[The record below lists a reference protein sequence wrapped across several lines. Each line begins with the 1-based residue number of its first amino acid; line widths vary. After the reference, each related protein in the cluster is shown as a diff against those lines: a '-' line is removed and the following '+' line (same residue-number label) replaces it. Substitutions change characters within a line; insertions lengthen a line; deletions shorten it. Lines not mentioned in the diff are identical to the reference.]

1 MPVLNSGVRI
11 GAAAVVVGLSLAG
24 PQALGVASADTA
36 AADSKSVSAEPAE
49 PGAVSGDEGSPAR
62 SAAGRGGRG
71 VKPFEST
78 VSRVG
83 PRASADATSARQT
96 PVVEAVRRSVR
107 GSVSA
112 RPVAAVADRRKSVA
126 VTPSGF
132 GAPVLSVPSVPDVVS
147 GVPEVAVAVPSAAAV
162 VADAARVPGRAER
175 GAAVRVAV
183 QPATPPVMQ
192 ALNTAITNL
201 FDSTATWL
209 SDLPASP
216 ARDLISGALLL
227 VRRTLF
233 NQLPTARPCG
243 CGPLET
249 SSGQYVGTVGAVDP
263 EDGALIYSLAEAPQ
277 YGTVQITADGVY
289 TYTPGEDFAGID
301 KFTVAVTD
309 PGFNLLQPFSSRQ
322 LLVPVDVPG
331 AGGCSAERS
340 SAARCTR
347 EKLFTFHTSFE
358 EPRRDGSFLGRGANG
373 VYVRDGIIYAAS
385 ESGVE
390 ISTDGGASWKR
401 FLRFHATGVYVDE
414 SGIIY
419 VATRSNGLVISYPPR
434 AGEAPGFDR
443 GFLNPRSS
451 KGLGSDFTRGVYAT
465 GGKIYA
471 ATFDGLSISTDGGE
485 TFNNR
490 LGGGVNGVYVRD
502 GIIYAATVSGLAI
515 STDGG
520 TTWNYRTDAGVNAT
534 YVDESGII
542 YAGTGNGLSIS
553 TDGGATFTKRLYDDG
568 CVRRGYGCQGV
579 RGVYATGGK
588 IYAATDYGLAIS
600 TDGGATFTEYGKAEY
615 GTDQGGNGLSSYTVS
630 GVYVDPAGIVY
641 AALPRSYGGWGGVN
655 ISTRSLP

>member
-1 MPVLNSGVRI
+1 V
-11 GAAAVVVGLSLAG
+11 
-24 PQALGVASADTA
+24 
-36 AADSKSVSAEPAE
+36 
-49 PGAVSGDEGSPAR
+49 
-62 SAAGRGGRG
+62 
-71 VKPFEST
+71 
-78 VSRVG
+78 
-83 PRASADATSARQT
+83 
-96 PVVEAVRRSVR
+96 
-107 GSVSA
+107 
-112 RPVAAVADRRKSVA
+112 
-126 VTPSGF
+126 
-132 GAPVLSVPSVPDVVS
+132 
-147 GVPEVAVAVPSAAAV
+147 
-162 VADAARVPGRAER
+162 
-175 GAAVRVAV
+175 
-183 QPATPPVMQ
+183 
-192 ALNTAITNL
+192 
-201 FDSTATWL
+201 
-209 SDLPASP
+209 
-216 ARDLISGALLL
+216 
-227 VRRTLF
+227 
-233 NQLPTARPCG
+233 
-243 CGPLET
+243 
-249 SSGQYVGTVGAVDP
+249 
-263 EDGALIYSLAEAPQ
+263 
-277 YGTVQITADGVY
+277 
-289 TYTPGEDFAGID
+289 DFAGID

-358 EPRRDGSFLGRGANG
+358 EPRRDGSFRGRGADG

-390 ISTDGGASWKR
+390 ISTDGGASWVQR
-401 FLRFHATGVYVDE
+401 LGRYATGVYVDE
-414 SGIIY
+414 SGTIY
-419 VATRSNGLVISYPPR
+419 AGTRTDGLKISYPENKYGWVGWKTR
-434 AGEAPGFDR
+434 QAF
-443 GFLNPRSS
+443 N
-451 KGLGSDFTRGVYAT
+451 GLGSNWVKGVYVT

-471 ATFDGLSISTDGGE
+471 ATTGGLSISTDGGE

-490 LGGGVNGVYVRD
+490 LEGGVNGVYVRD

-568 CVRRGYGCQGV
+568 CVRRGYGCRGV

-600 TDGGATFTEYGKAEY
+600 TDGGATFTEYGVAEY
-615 GTDQGGNGLSSYTVS
+615 GTDQGGNGLSGYTVS

-641 AALPRSYGGWGGVN
+641 AALPRSYGALGGGVN

>member
-1 MPVLNSGVRI
+1 
-11 GAAAVVVGLSLAG
+11 
-24 PQALGVASADTA
+24 
-36 AADSKSVSAEPAE
+36 
-49 PGAVSGDEGSPAR
+49 
-62 SAAGRGGRG
+62 
-71 VKPFEST
+71 
-78 VSRVG
+78 
-83 PRASADATSARQT
+83 
-96 PVVEAVRRSVR
+96 
-107 GSVSA
+107 
-112 RPVAAVADRRKSVA
+112 
-126 VTPSGF
+126 
-132 GAPVLSVPSVPDVVS
+132 VLSVPSVPDVVS

-162 VADAARVPGRAER
+162 VADPARVPGRAER
-175 GAAVRVAV
+175 GAAVRAAV

-209 SDLPASP
+209 SNLPASP

-249 SSGQYVGTVGAVDP
+249 SSGQYEGTVGAVDP
-263 EDGALIYSLAEAPQ
+263 EDGALIYSLAESPQ

-289 TYTPGEDFAGID
+289 TYTPGVDFAGID

-322 LLVPVDVPG
+322 ILVPVDVPG

-347 EKLFTFHTSFE
+347 EKLFTFHTSYE

-373 VYVRDGIIYAAS
+373 VYVRDGTIYAAS
-385 ESGVE
+385 DRGVE

-419 VATRSNGLVISYPPR
+419 VATRSDGLVISYPPR

-443 GFLNPRSS
+443 GFLNPRSYN
-451 KGLGSDFTRGVYAT
+451 GLGSDFTRGVYAT

-471 ATFDGLSISTDGGE
+471 ATTGGLSISTDGGE

-490 LGGGVNGVYVRD
+490 LEGGVNGVYVRD
-502 GIIYAATVSGLAI
+502 GIIYAATDNNGLAI

-520 TTWNYRTDAGVNAT
+520 TTWNYRTDADNGGPYAGVKAT

-553 TDGGATFTKRLYDDG
+553 TDGGATFTKRLYNDG
-568 CVRRGYGCQGV
+568 CISRGYGCRDVG
-579 RGVYATGGK
+579 GVYATGGK
-588 IYAATDYGLAIS
+588 IYAATLYGLAIS
-600 TDGGATFTEYGKAEY
+600 TDGGATFTEYGVADY
-615 GTDQGGNGLSSYTVS
+615 GTDQGGNGLSSNWVR
-630 GVYVDPAGIVY
+630 GVHVDPAGIVY
-641 AALPRSYGGWGGVN
+641 AALPRSYTGVGGGVN